1 MEKGKTDRSS
11 SATLRS
17 ARGKGERK
25 QNEHLMKR
33 EGGRKRRKERDE
45 MAEAIEAHTG
55 DSRLFDRAPLVRP
68 TPGCSSV
75 DAWHDFF

>member
-17 ARGKGERK
+17 ARGKGE
-25 QNEHLMKR
+25 EAKR
-33 EGGRKRRKERDE
+33 AFDEEGGRKRRKERDE

-55 DSRLFDRAPLVRP
+55 DSRLFDRACAPLVRP
-68 TPGCSSV
+68 TV